1 MASRENRMR
10 TQVTGLL
17 RNLDAIA
24 VENPVGPGTPD
35 VNCVLGWIELK
46 SIDRPKKEGTP
57 VDGNLEHFTQQQRNF
72 LKRRWRS
79 GGGAWLLVKMGRD
92 WLIFDGLTAADKVG
106 KGPDVAE
113 LCELA
118 LEVWP
123 KAPTSEELTECL
135 KKTSP
140 PEKGSASFGGD
151 AAGSRRTWPRSSE
164 STSTRTTDGR
174 KIFLQKRPPPM

>member
-92 WLIFDGLTAADKVG
+92 WLIFDGLTAA
-106 KGPDVAE
+106 PPHFPNRAE
-113 LCELA
+113 
-118 LEVWP
+118 P
-123 KAPTSEELTECL
+123 
-135 KKTSP
+135 
-140 PEKGSASFGGD
+140 
-151 AAGSRRTWPRSSE
+151 
-164 STSTRTTDGR
+164 
-174 KIFLQKRPPPM
+174 